1 MRNWQRILNRILMI
15 GVLTLGPVMAIGSGV
30 VVHAEE
36 LNQPTISL
44 ANTESSSQ
52 TQSSS
57 NDSGES
63 KPADHSLPMDTS
75 EIVDSDDAQSKIV
88 DASEQETAADQ
99 DTTENQQAEA
109 EVRLKDD
116 GISTQLVTRLDTAT
130 LVQNGQT
137 VRGNNDFLG
146 ALGGLTVSLNDVV
159 KATVSI
165 LTGDWTTDIGT
176 PMKTGD
182 KITVINRALG
192 LIPLYTE
199 NQTVVD
205 PGMSITQV
213 NAGGLPGSVTYDKRT
228 GTMPAVFGQS
238 LQLSANTAFNY
249 TTSDQVNT
257 VSFMIDGQQVAGD
270 AFTTADTVIS
280 GKTLIVNTA
289 KIAARNWTAI
299 KTALNGLSGGSTHT
313 LQVVAYHNGRPVN
326 PWTSTNTI
334 NLYVNPDKPG
344 INDVWSGQRRLS
356 GTALP
361 AGSTVKV
368 TDTNNNV
375 LGTGAV
381 ADGGTYTVGL
391 NRAVSVGE
399 TLTVTVTSQ
408 GMNET
413 ATTVVKQNQTVQVTN
428 APKFVW
434 NQQASSSDTNDG
446 WQLTASG
453 AGFPSASN
461 ATELVIDGNNL
472 GADNPITRGATASA
486 GSTTGVNPATKVT
499 TLNGLDPKQTHKMM
513 LAIPGMND
521 AVTDTVSIVIA
532 VPTPHSVIAG
542 DGATTLTGK
551 LAQPGSHVTV
561 KDNSGTTLGT
571 GTVTNGGTYQVTLNR
586 AAVGGETLT
595 ISATNGSGG
604 ASVPET
610 LKVPQMEQLSIQSVS
625 PLNFSPATIKTGT
638 TLTPPR
644 AHDFAVSIV
653 NSLNGGAGA
662 NWTLSATLANNEL
675 VSTTNPTHKLAQP
688 LIFTDASGVKTP
700 LSTSSLPIFTNN
712 SANATV
718 YPTSQFKRTGMTD
731 TATQQTVNRGM
742 GLSVKSDAVF
752 AESYQGT
759 LNLNLTTGPTK

>member
-1 MRNWQRILNRILMI
+1 MRKWQQT
-15 GVLTLGPVMAIGSGV
+15 LTRFIMVGLLLV
-30 VVHAEE
+30 VSV
-36 LNQPTISL
+36 PSTISSVGVR
-44 ANTESSSQ
+44 A
-52 TQSSS
+52 
-57 NDSGES
+57 
-63 KPADHSLPMDTS
+63 DTS
-75 EIVDSDDAQSKIV
+75 SPAMSSANESTRAHEDMDAH
-88 DASEQETAADQ
+88 ASVESAPFSESQRAGIDEKND
-99 DTTENQQAEA
+99 DTTQRPANAESENVNAKTDEEQQKQAEA
-109 EVRLKDD
+109 RLNDD
-116 GISTQLVTRLDTAT
+116 GISTQLVTRLDTTT
-130 LVQNGQT
+130 LIQNGQT
-137 VRGNNDFLG
+137 VRGNNDLLG
-146 ALGGLTVSLNDVV
+146 VLGGLTVSLNDVV

-213 NAGGLPGSVTYDKRT
+213 NAGSLPGTVTYDKRT
-228 GTMPAVFGQS
+228 GTMPAIFGQS
-238 LQLSANTAFNY
+238 LQLSANVAFNY
-249 TTSDQVNT
+249 TTADQVNS
-257 VSFMIDGQQVAGD
+257 VSFMIDGQQIAGD
-270 AFTTADTVIS
+270 AFTSADTVIS
-280 GKTLIVNTA
+280 GKTLTVNTA

-313 LQVVAYHNGRPVN
+313 LQVVAYHNGRPIN
-326 PWTSTNTI
+326 PWMSANSI
-334 NLYVNPDKPG
+334 SLFVNPDKPV

-361 AGSTVKV
+361 AGSTIKV
-368 TDTNNNV
+368 TDSSNNV

-391 NRAVSVGE
+391 NRAVAIGE
-399 TLTVTVTSQ
+399 TITVTVTSQ

-413 ATTVVKQNQTVQVTN
+413 ATTVVKQNQAVQVTN

-434 NQQASSSDTNDG
+434 NQQASTADTNDF

-472 GADNPITRGATASA
+472 GADNPIIRGATASV

-499 TLNGLDPKQTHKMM
+499 TLNGLDPQQTHKMM
-513 LAIPGMND
+513 LTIPGMND
-521 AVTDTVSIVIA
+521 VVTDTVPIVIA

-551 LAQPGSHVTV
+551 LAQPGSRVTV
-561 KDNSGTTLGT
+561 KDNSGMTLGT
-571 GTVTNGGTYQVTLNR
+571 GTVTVGGTYQVTLNR
-586 AAVGGETLT
+586 AVVGGETLT

-604 ASVPET
+604 TSATET
-610 LKVPQMEQLSIQSVS
+610 LNVPQMEQLSIQSVS
-625 PLNFSPATIKTGT
+625 PLNFSPAMIKTGT
-638 TLTPPR
+638 TLAPPR

-662 NWTLSATLANNEL
+662 NWTLSATLVNNEL
-675 VSTTNPTHKLAQP
+675 VSTTDPTHKLAQP
-688 LIFTDASGVKTP
+688 LIFTDANGVKTP

-712 SANATV
+712 SSNVTI
-718 YPTSQFKRTGMTD
+718 YPTSQFRRTGMTD
-731 TATQQTVNRGM
+731 TATQQTLNRGM

-752 AESYQGT
+752 AESYQGI
-759 LNLNLTTGPTK
+759 LNLSLTTGPNK

>member
-1 MRNWQRILNRILMI
+1 MRKWQQT
-15 GVLTLGPVMAIGSGV
+15 LTRFIMVGLLLV
-30 VVHAEE
+30 VSV
-36 LNQPTISL
+36 PSTISSVGVQ
-44 ANTESSSQ
+44 A
-52 TQSSS
+52 
-57 NDSGES
+57 
-63 KPADHSLPMDTS
+63 DTS
-75 EIVDSDDAQSKIV
+75 SPAMSSANESTRAHEDMDAR
-88 DASEQETAADQ
+88 ASVESAPFSESQRAGTDERND
-99 DTTENQQAEA
+99 DTTQRPANAESENVNAKTDEEQQKQAEA
-109 EVRLKDD
+109 RLNDD

-130 LVQNGQT
+130 LIQNGQT
-137 VRGNNDFLG
+137 VRGNNDLLG
-146 ALGGLTVSLNDVV
+146 VLGGLTVSLNDVV

-205 PGMSITQV
+205 PGMSVTQV
-213 NAGGLPGSVTYDKRT
+213 NAGSLPGNVTYDKRT
-228 GTMPAVFGQS
+228 GTMPAIFGQS
-238 LQLSANTAFNY
+238 LQLSANVAFNY
-249 TTSDQVNT
+249 TTADQVNS
-257 VSFMIDGQQVAGD
+257 VSFMIDGQQIAGD
-270 AFTTADTVIS
+270 AFTSADTVIS
-280 GKTLIVNTA
+280 GKTLTVNTA

-313 LQVVAYHNGRPVN
+313 LQVVAYHNGRPIN
-326 PWTSTNTI
+326 PWMSANSI
-334 NLYVNPDKPG
+334 SLYVNPDKPV

-361 AGSTVKV
+361 AGSTIKV
-368 TDTNNNV
+368 TDSSNNV

-391 NRAVSVGE
+391 NRAVAIGE
-399 TLTVTVTSQ
+399 TITVTVTSQ

-413 ATTVVKQNQTVQVTN
+413 ATTVVKQNQAVQVTN

-434 NQQASSSDTNDG
+434 NQQASTADTNDF

-472 GADNPITRGATASA
+472 GADNPITRGATASV

-499 TLNGLDPKQTHKMM
+499 TLNGLDPQQTHKMM
-513 LAIPGMND
+513 LTIPGMND
-521 AVTDTVSIVIA
+521 AVTDTVPIVIA

-551 LAQPGSHVTV
+551 LAQPGSRVTV
-561 KDNSGTTLGT
+561 KDNSGMTLGT
-571 GTVTNGGTYQVTLNR
+571 GTVTAGGTYQVTLNR
-586 AAVGGETLT
+586 AVVGGETLT

-604 ASVPET
+604 TSATET
-610 LKVPQMEQLSIQSVS
+610 LNVPQMEQLSIQSVS
-625 PLNFSPATIKTGT
+625 PLNFSPAMIKTGT
-638 TLTPPR
+638 TLAPPR
-644 AHDFAVSIV
+644 AYDFAVSIV

-662 NWTLSATLANNEL
+662 NWTLSATLVNNEL
-675 VSTTNPTHKLAQP
+675 VSTTDPTHKLAQP
-688 LIFTDASGVKTP
+688 LIFTDANGVKTP

-712 SANATV
+712 SSNVTI
-718 YPTSQFKRTGMTD
+718 YPTSQFRRTGMTD
-731 TATQQTVNRGM
+731 TATQQTLNRGM

-752 AESYQGT
+752 AESYQGI
-759 LNLNLTTGPTK
+759 LNLSLTTGPNK